1 MYVALRGIHHV
12 RRIMALRTDIFTHAD
27 DTLEEWN
34 PSDNGYEWKP
44 TNFAH
49 FIALAHPA
57 DVLKVIA
64 DDVYRHLVFWEDIDA
79 INDGRYMDHL
89 DTWLAREYNKAPP
102 LWKSLMEAAIKEK
115 QVWNDDSYSVYV
127 RPSLWLLRIDWMAF
141 QNLPFVADKIPSLTF
156 RDEDNTENH
165 LIYLKTAPTETLV
178 ELIQNGNID
187 DEDIPDDKYE
197 AVRDGVRQK

>member
-1 MYVALRGIHHV
+1 MT
-12 RRIMALRTDIFTHAD
+12 LRTDIFQHAD
-27 DTLEEWN
+27 NSLEEWN
-34 PSDNGYEWKP
+34 PSDNGYEWVP
-44 TNFAH
+44 TNFAR
-49 FIALAHPA
+49 FIAIAHPA

-115 QVWNDDSYSVYV
+115 QVWDDDSYSIYV
-127 RPSLWLLRIDWMAF
+127 RPSLWLLRIDWMGF

-165 LIYLKTAPTETLV
+165 LIYLKTATPETLAKLV
-178 ELIQNGNID
+178 EEGKIE

-197 AVRDGVRQK
+197 AVRDEVRQK

>member
-1 MYVALRGIHHV
+1 MP
-12 RRIMALRTDIFTHAD
+12 LRTDIFTHAD
-27 DTLEEWN
+27 DTLKEWD
-34 PSDNGYEWKP
+34 PSENGYEWKP
-44 TNFAH
+44 TKFDD
-49 FIALAHPA
+49 FIAVAHPA

-102 LWKSLMEAAIKEK
+102 LWKSLMEAAISEK
-115 QVWNDDSYSVYV
+115 QVWDDDSYSIYI
-127 RPSLWLLRIDWMAF
+127 RPSLWLLRFDWMEF
-141 QNLPFVADKIPSLTF
+141 QNLPFVTDKIPSLTF

-165 LIYLKTAPTETLV
+165 LIYLTTAPVETLA
-178 ELIQNGNID
+178 ELVQDGKIE

-197 AVRDGVRQK
+197 AVYAEVRQK

>member
-1 MYVALRGIHHV
+1 
-12 RRIMALRTDIFTHAD
+12 MALRTDIFTHAD

-44 TNFAH
+44 TNFAR

-79 INDGRYMDHL
+79 IKDGRYMDHL
-89 DTWLAREYNKAPP
+89 DTWLAREYNQAPP

-115 QVWNDDSYSVYV
+115 QVWDDNSYSVYV

-141 QNLPFVADKIPSLTF
+141 QNLTFVADKIPSLTF

-165 LIYLKTAPTETLV
+165 LIYLKTAPIETLA

-197 AVRDGVRQK
+197 AIRGGVRQK

>member
-1 MYVALRGIHHV
+1 
-12 RRIMALRTDIFTHAD
+12 MALRTDIFTHAD

-34 PSDNGYEWKP
+34 PSDNEYEWEP
-44 TNFAH
+44 TKFAR

-89 DTWLAREYNKAPP
+89 DTWLAREYNQAPP

-115 QVWNDDSYSVYV
+115 HPYH
-127 RPSLWLLRIDWMAF
+127 
-141 QNLPFVADKIPSLTF
+141 F
-156 RDEDNTENH
+156 R
-165 LIYLKTAPTETLV
+165 
-178 ELIQNGNID
+178 
-187 DEDIPDDKYE
+187 
-197 AVRDGVRQK
+197 

>member
-1 MYVALRGIHHV
+1 
-12 RRIMALRTDIFTHAD
+12 MALRNDIFTHAD
-27 DTLEEWN
+27 DTLKEWD
-34 PSDNGYEWKP
+34 PSENGYEWKP
-44 TNFAH
+44 TKFNN
-49 FIALAHPA
+49 FIAAAHPA
-57 DVLKVIA
+57 DVLKVIT

-115 QVWNDDSYSVYV
+115 QVWDDDSYSVYV
-127 RPSLWLLRIDWMAF
+127 RPSLWLLRIDWMGF

-165 LIYLKTAPTETLV
+165 LIYLIQLLSRCSLSWFKMAKLKTKTFRKKNMLKCM
-178 ELIQNGNID
+178 L
-187 DEDIPDDKYE
+187 K
-197 AVRDGVRQK
+197 

>member
-1 MYVALRGIHHV
+1 
-12 RRIMALRTDIFTHAD
+12 MALRNDIFTHAD
-27 DTLEEWN
+27 DTLKEWD
-34 PSDNGYEWKP
+34 PSENGYEWKP
-44 TNFAH
+44 TKFND
-49 FIALAHPA
+49 FIAAAHPA
-57 DVLKVIA
+57 DVLKVIT

-115 QVWNDDSYSVYV
+115 QVWDDESYSVYV
-127 RPSLWLLRIDWMAF
+127 RPSLWLLRIDWMGF

-165 LIYLKTAPTETLV
+165 LIYLKTAPSEILAELV
-178 ELIQNGNID
+178 QDGKIE
-187 DEDIPDDKYE
+187 DEDIPEEKYAE
-197 AVRDGVRQK
+197 VYAEVRQR

>member
-1 MYVALRGIHHV
+1 MQ
-12 RRIMALRTDIFTHAD
+12 LRTDIFTHAD
-27 DTLEEWN
+27 DTLKEWD
-34 PSDNGYEWKP
+34 PSENGYEWKP
-44 TNFAH
+44 TKFDH
-49 FIALAHPA
+49 FIAAAHPA

-115 QVWNDDSYSVYV
+115 QVWDDDSYSIYI
-127 RPSLWLLRIDWMAF
+127 RPSLWLLRFDWMEF
-141 QNLPFVADKIPSLTF
+141 QNLHFVTDKIPSLTF

-165 LIYLKTAPTETLV
+165 LIYLSTAPVEMLA
-178 ELIQNGNID
+178 ELIQEGKIE
-187 DEDIPDDKYE
+187 DEDIPEDKYAE
-197 AVRDGVRQK
+197 VYAEVRQK